1 MIVKIKKNNYILG
14 QNIKVADT
22 FLSRLIGLM
31 FIKEMKNM
39 DGLFFDNCRAV
50 HNSFVRFP
58 IDVIFMNKENKVV
71 KILRSFRP
79 WRWSWIY
86 FSASR
91 VLELPAN
98 TVPSD
103 LRQGDELEVLGV

>member
-1 MIVKIKKNNYILG
+1 MIVKIKKNNHILG
-14 QNIKVADT
+14 ENIKVADT
-22 FLSRLIGLM
+22 FMSRLVGLM

-39 DGLFFDNCRAV
+39 DGLFFDNCRAI

-58 IDVIFMNKENKVV
+58 IDVIFMNHDNQVV
-71 KILRSFRP
+71 KVLFSFKP

-86 FSASR
+86 FKATR

-98 TVPSD
+98 TVPKD
-103 LRQGDELEVLGV
+103 LFPGDQLEVLGV